1 MLAMMNHRR
10 NSLAAQ
16 RFTDRRQREGDAP
29 KLSAQVPGLS
39 SLKLEVEEQFG
50 AGAIRHTRRIVV
62 DNAPALFLVPCG
74 DPRCVNGEH
83 DLTTQ
88 VMSALRAGQ
97 TSFKGQDECTGT
109 LGSSVCLR
117 VLRFGG
123 NAEYLRAG
131 NKTGEQ
137 DGHRRA
143 DGPSSQT

>member
-1 MLAMMNHRR
+1 MMTSRR

-16 RFTDRRQREGDAP
+16 RFADRRQREGDAP
-29 KLSAQVPGLS
+29 KLSAQVPDLA
-39 SLKLEVEEQFG
+39 SLRLEVEEQFG
-50 AGAIRHTRRIVV
+50 AGAIKHTRRIVV
-62 DNAPALFLVPCG
+62 ANAPALFLVPCG
-74 DPRCVNGEH
+74 DPRCTGGEH

-123 NAEYLRAG
+123 NAEY
-131 NKTGEQ
+131 
-137 DGHRRA
+137 RR
-143 DGPSSQT
+143 PSSSQLPMNASSAG